1 MDISVLICTYGRPE
15 MCREAVAAL
24 LPELPPN
31 GEIIV
36 VAQPNPSSQAMPLV
50 ADLDKRVT
58 LLLQTEPHLAKARN
72 AGLAK
77 SQGEIVLYVDDDILP
92 RPGLFRQHLLAYK
105 DPRVGGV
112 AGRILTPGI
121 DSKTTCDPK
130 ALDPEWQWWCADF
143 DHDTRAPVL
152 TARGCNMSFRRQ
164 LLIQAGGFDTN
175 FAPPFS
181 FREDS
186 DISFRVRGLGYL
198 ILYEPTAALIHLEN
212 QVGGTRDSEQVP
224 LNKLLV
230 EWKMYGRLLH
240 HYRDNLYFIQ
250 KHFSDAQKWR
260 WIWRSYRS
268 FVGISRWPWRL
279 LVKNFIFMYAL
290 IWARNQA
297 RHCHAS

>member
-1 MDISVLICTYGRPE
+1 MDISVIICTYGRPE
-15 MCREAVAAL
+15 MCRETVVAL

-36 VAQPNPSSQAMPLV
+36 VAQPTPSSKAMPLV

-58 LLLQTEPHLAKARN
+58 LLIQTEPHLAKARN
-72 AGLAK
+72 VGLAK

-92 RPGLFRQHLLAYK
+92 RPGLLRQHLLAYK

-112 AGRILTPGI
+112 AGRVLSPGM

-130 ALDPEWQWWCADF
+130 ALDSEWQWWCADF

-164 LLIQAGGFDTN
+164 LLIQAGGFDPNYVFTVRDDSDM
-175 FAPPFS
+175 S
-181 FREDS
+181 FR
-186 DISFRVRGLGYL
+186 IRGLGYL
-198 ILYEPTAALIHLEN
+198 ILYEPTAALVHLDN
-212 QVGGTRDSEQVP
+212 QVGGTRNVDQKP
-224 LNKLLV
+224 INKFCA
-230 EWKMYGRLLH
+230 EWRMYGRLSH

-250 KHFSDAQKWR
+250 KHFSGTLQWR

-268 FVGISRWPWRL
+268 FVGVSRWPWRL
-279 LVKNFIFMYAL
+279 LAKNLMFLYAL
-290 IWARNQA
+290 IRARNLS
-297 RHCHAS
+297 RHCPAL